1 MVRSAAREEDVDKN
15 EKGCDFGYAL
25 AANSCEGVTGV
36 DACTATAP
44 RAITAFAASKPRL
57 TPRSAVGFFGSGG
70 RPGHPAQP
78 ITQLTS
84 EQLHKCCCPF
94 LPLTEAV
101 TLVMPQP

>member
-1 MVRSAAREEDVDKN
+1 VIECFCGDRKVAIHQWSFDLCKNNREASN
-15 EKGCDFGYAL
+15 TCDFGYAL

-84 EQLHKCCCPF
+84 EQLH
-94 LPLTEAV
+94 
-101 TLVMPQP
+101 

>member
-1 MVRSAAREEDVDKN
+1 VLESPRNVDRN

-25 AANSCEGVTGV
+25 AANSCEGATGV
-36 DACTATAP
+36 DACTVTALC
-44 RAITAFAASKPRL
+44 AITAFAASKPRL

-70 RPGHPAQP
+70 RPGRPAQP
-78 ITQLTS
+78 ITQLTL